1 VSGRWKPAAEVA
13 AVLLLQLLSQ
23 LGEEIG
29 FTNQLSYDVV
39 PASNTAR
46 FLIFSAVIVLAATTV
61 IIATRGQLGRV
72 KETAGTQAAPR
83 QNSSLPP
90 AKVLCRGC
98 RRVGLGIQSETL
110 MLFDFDT
117 CGAYG
122 SDRTLNWTC

>member
-1 VSGRWKPAAEVA
+1 
-13 AVLLLQLLSQ
+13 VLLLQLLSQ

-72 KETAGTQAAPR
+72 KETAGTQAAAPAE
-83 QNSSLPP
+83 QQPP
-90 AKVLCRGC
+90 ARESAVPRLPEGRPRDPFRDADVVRLRHLRGL
-98 RRVGLGIQSETL
+98 RVRPNPELD
-110 MLFDFDT
+110 MLT
-117 CGAYG
+117 
-122 SDRTLNWTC
+122 